1 MKWYGGSMDLPRS
14 LYTVIQGPSPAA
26 VWELRGD
33 LLGRDLA
40 PDSKTLALLAEFH
53 LFLDRLATG
62 AASRGHSER
71 ASMMEVGSLS
81 GVVATELAEAEDAG
95 EWARRLLSAAVSEG
109 LAVLAT
115 RQHVRAWRGELA
127 SVFRE
132 AAWYLYDELW
142 FWASRKKPDLGSAER
157 RRLLDQ
163 LVAPIRGDD
172 IDSGAKAAIV
182 CSLFL
187 LLLVDRLAE
196 E

>member
-1 MKWYGGSMDLPRS
+1 MEVPETLIAVVRE
-14 LYTVIQGPSPAA
+14 PSAAA

-33 LLGRDLA
+33 LLDRGLTPEA
-40 PDSKTLALLAEFH
+40 KAFTLLAELH
-53 LFLDRLATG
+53 RFLDRLATG
-62 AASRGHSER
+62 AASSGHSER

-81 GVVATELAEAEDAG
+81 GVVASDLAEAADAG
-95 EWARRLLSAAVSEG
+95 EWARRLLSAAVTEG

-142 FWASRKKPDLGSAER
+142 LWASRRKPDLGTVER

-163 LVAPIRGDD
+163 LVAQIRGDD
-172 IDSGAKAAIV
+172 IHGGQKTAIV

-187 LLLVDRLAE
+187 LLLVDSLAE

>member
-1 MKWYGGSMDLPRS
+1 MELPNS
-14 LYTVIQGPSPAA
+14 LYTVIQQPSAAA
-26 VWELRGD
+26 VWQLRGD
-33 LLGRDLA
+33 LLARGLA
-40 PDSKTLALLAEFH
+40 TDSRVFELLAEFH
-53 LFLDRLATG
+53 HFLDRFVTG

-81 GVVATELAEAEDAG
+81 GVVASDLAEASDAG
-95 EWARRLLSAAVSEG
+95 EWARRLLSAAVTEG

-127 SVFRE
+127 SVFRD
-132 AAWYLYDELW
+132 AAWYLYDQLW
-142 FWASRKKPDLGSAER
+142 LWASRRKPDLDSAER

-163 LVAPIRGDD
+163 LVAPIRADD
-172 IDSGAKAAIV
+172 LGFSAKTAIV

-187 LLLVDRLAE
+187 LLVVDCLAE

>member
-1 MKWYGGSMDLPRS
+1 MGVPES
-14 LYTVIQGPSPAA
+14 LLAVVREPSAAA

-33 LLGRDLA
+33 LLGRGVA
-40 PDSKTLALLAEFH
+40 PESKAFGLLAEFH
-53 LFLDRLATG
+53 RFLERLATG

-81 GVVATELAEAEDAG
+81 GVVASDLGEAADAG
-95 EWARRLLSAAVSEG
+95 EWARRLLSAAFTEG

-115 RQHVRAWRGELA
+115 RQHVRAWRGEL
-127 SVFRE
+127 SSGFRE

-142 FWASRKKPDLGSAER
+142 LWASRRKPDLETADR

-163 LVAPIRGDD
+163 LVAPIRDND
-172 IDSGAKAAIV
+172 CDVPQKTAVV

-187 LLLVDRLAE
+187 LLLVDCLADE
-196 E
+196 

>member
-1 MKWYGGSMDLPRS
+1 MGVPERLLAVARE
-14 LYTVIQGPSPAA
+14 PSAAA

-33 LLGRDLA
+33 LLTRGLA
-40 PDSKTLALLAEFH
+40 PDAKAFALLAEFH
-53 LFLDRLATG
+53 RFLDRLATG
-62 AASRGHSER
+62 TASRGHSER

-81 GVVATELAEAEDAG
+81 GVVAADLAEAADAG
-95 EWARRLLSAAVSEG
+95 EWARRLLSAAVTEG

-127 SVFRE
+127 SVFKE

-142 FWASRKKPDLGSAER
+142 LWASRRKPDLESAER

-163 LVAPIRGDD
+163 LVAPIRADD
-172 IDSGAKAAIV
+172 VDAEQKTAIV

-187 LLLVDRLAE
+187 LLLVDCLAE

>member
-1 MKWYGGSMDLPRS
+1 MGVPES
-14 LYTVIQGPSPAA
+14 LIAVMREPSAGA

-33 LLGRDLA
+33 LLGRGLA
-40 PDSKTLALLAEFH
+40 PDTKAFELLAEFH
-53 LFLDRLATG
+53 SFLERLATG
-62 AASRGHSER
+62 DASRGHSER

-81 GVVATELAEAEDAG
+81 GVVAADLAEAADAG
-95 EWARRLLSAAVSEG
+95 EWARRLLSAAVTEG

-127 SVFRE
+127 SVFKE

-142 FWASRKKPDLGSAER
+142 IWASRRKPDLESAER

-163 LVAPIRGDD
+163 LVAPIRGES
-172 IDSGAKAAIV
+172 IEAGQKTAIV

-187 LLLVDRLAE
+187 LLLVDCLAE

>member
-1 MKWYGGSMDLPRS
+1 MGVPES
-14 LYTVIQGPSPAA
+14 LLTVMREPSAAA

-33 LLGRDLA
+33 LLGRGLA
-40 PDSKTLALLAEFH
+40 PASKAFELLAEFH
-53 LFLDRLATG
+53 RFLERLATG

-81 GVVATELAEAEDAG
+81 GVVAADLAEAADAG
-95 EWARRLLSAAVSEG
+95 EWARRMLSAAVTEG

-132 AAWYLYDELW
+132 AAWYLYGELW
-142 FWASRKKPDLGSAER
+142 RWACRRKPDLEAGER

-163 LVAPIRGDD
+163 LVTPIRADD
-172 IDSGAKAAIV
+172 VDGRQKTAIV

-187 LLLVDRLAE
+187 LLLVDCLAE

>member
-1 MKWYGGSMDLPRS
+1 MELPHS
-14 LYTVIQGPSPAA
+14 LYTVIQETSPEA

-33 LLGRDLA
+33 LLGRGMTTDA
-40 PDSKTLALLAEFH
+40 KAFVLLAELH
-53 LFLDRLATG
+53 RFLDRLATG
-62 AASRGHSER
+62 VASRGHSER

-81 GVVATELAEAEDAG
+81 GVVASDLAEAADAG
-95 EWARRLLSAAVSEG
+95 EWARRLLSAAVTEG

-142 FWASRKKPDLGSAER
+142 LWASRRKPDLEPAKR
-157 RRLLDQ
+157 RQLLDQ
-163 LVAPIRGDD
+163 LVVPIRGDD
-172 IDSGAKAAIV
+172 IDTGQKTAIV

-187 LLLVDRLAE
+187 LLLVDCLTE
-196 E
+196 D

>member
-1 MKWYGGSMDLPRS
+1 MDLPHS
-14 LYTVIQGPSPAA
+14 LYTVSQKPSPAS

-33 LLGRDLA
+33 LLAGGLA
-40 PDSKTLALLAEFH
+40 ENSRVFALLAEYH
-53 LFLDRLATG
+53 RFLERLETG
-62 AASRGHSER
+62 AASRGYSER

-81 GVVATELAEAEDAG
+81 GVVASDLAEAGDAG
-95 EWARRLLSAAVSEG
+95 EWARRLLSAAVTEG

-127 SVFRE
+127 SVYRQ

-142 FWASRKKPDLGSAER
+142 LWASRRKPDLDSAER

-163 LVAPIRGDD
+163 LLAPIRGDG
-172 IDSGAKAAIV
+172 IETSARTAIV

-187 LLLVDRLAE
+187 LLVVDRLTE